1 MMEPTKYKERTKIE
15 DNFNDPRV
23 IYQKEEDDIGFSR
36 LRVIRLFYGRSLLRY
51 V

>member
-23 IYQKEEDDIGFSR
+23 IHISK
-36 LRVIRLFYGRSLLRY
+36 GRG
-51 V
+51 